1 VKKGF
6 AALWRWLAVSIVV
19 AYPIA
24 IWLGQERVEAK
35 FLAVLLLI
43 PLVTQHRRLGLG
55 SVGRWCCGGVLILL
69 IVSVWDNTMMPL
81 KLYPVLVNV
90 GLLGAFSTSLIFPPS
105 LVERIARTREPDL
118 PAQAVGYMRRVT
130 QVWCVFFAV
139 NGAVAL
145 ATALWASSA
154 VWSLYNGVVAYLLM
168 GLLFAGEYLVRC
180 RFKRRLNA

>member
-1 VKKGF
+1 VKIGF

-24 IWLGQERVEAK
+24 VWLGQERVEAK
-35 FLAVLLLI
+35 FLAVVLLI
-43 PLVTQHRRLGLG
+43 PLVTQHRRLGFG
-55 SVGRWCCGGVLILL
+55 AIGRWYFGGVLILL
-69 IVSVWDNTMMPL
+69 TFSAWENTMMPL

-90 GLLGAFSTSLIFPPS
+90 GLFGAFSTSLISPPS
-105 LVERIARTREPDL
+105 FVERIARTREPDL

-145 ATALWASSA
+145 ATALWASPA

-180 RFKRRLNA
+180 RFKRRFNA